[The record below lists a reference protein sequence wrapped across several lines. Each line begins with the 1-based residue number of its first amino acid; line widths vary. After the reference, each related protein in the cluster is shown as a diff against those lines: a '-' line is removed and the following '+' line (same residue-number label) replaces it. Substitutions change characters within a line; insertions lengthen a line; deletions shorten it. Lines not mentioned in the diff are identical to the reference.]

1 MTASGRKGCGRAVE
15 NERPRIAR
23 MKRIF
28 LSPKAIKKHRKPL
41 EGKGDSYESSCHQ
54 RPACLRASS
63 LQSNADT
70 MNPTGPPFLIKEKPR
85 TSRSEK
91 PGYHKSTEEIIS
103 RWSYYF
109 SQIARISQIGAAG
122 FSGSKNR
129 GFSLRKFDIRRMVL
143 HLSSRGRKRGFQS
156 DDWRGKNEVRST
168 KLSERVF
175 MVLVSMTFE
184 PSS

>member
-1 MTASGRKGCGRAVE
+1 
-15 NERPRIAR
+15 
-23 MKRIF
+23 
-28 LSPKAIKKHRKPL
+28 
-41 EGKGDSYESSCHQ
+41 
-54 RPACLRASS
+54 
-63 LQSNADT
+63 

-85 TSRSEK
+85 TLRSEK
-91 PGYHKSTEEIIS
+91 PGYHKSAEGKPTPGPSQKGRELQERRS
-103 RWSYYF
+103 NYF

-184 PSS
+184 PSRITGRFFDSQQ